1 MNKEVEN
8 MPKVVQHLHL
18 DGSLRPE
25 TVKEWI
31 EEMLGKK
38 VDIEVVKKLLMVD
51 KDCKDLNQ
59 YLEKFDTPMKVLQTA
74 EHLERATFEL
84 YEDLANQNVVYAEV
98 RFAPSK
104 HLMGGLSYDEVVTAV
119 IKGMN
124 RAKEQY
130 GIDGNIILCCM
141 RGSGEQNKEENFAT
155 VETAKKFLGKGVG
168 ALDLAGA
175 EAIFTTDN
183 FEDVFKKAKEY
194 NIPYT
199 IHAGEADGP
208 KSINTALDYGAKRIG
223 HGVRCIEDEKT
234 MKRVKEL
241 GESEGLVLEVCPISN
256 LQTQAVE
263 GKHPLEKIYRYGI
276 KTTINT
282 DNNTVSSTNILDE
295 YNWVLDNTNLTTS
308 DLAKMNEYA
317 CRSIFGTPEQ
327 KRKIQQKLDEYNREE
342 NAGERE

>member
-31 EEMLGKK
+31 EEMLRKE
-38 VDIEVVKKLLMVD
+38 VDIGDIKKLLMVD
-51 KDCKDLNQ
+51 SDCRDLNQ

-84 YEDLANQNVVYAEV
+84 YEDLAKQNVIYAEV

-119 IKGMN
+119 VNGMN

-141 RGSGEQNKEENFAT
+141 RGSGEQNKKENFET
-155 VETAKKFLGKGVG
+155 VETAKRFLGKGVG

-175 EAIFTTDN
+175 EALFTTDK
-183 FEDVFKKAKEY
+183 FEDIFEKANEY

-208 KSINTALDYGAKRIG
+208 ISINKALDYGAKRIG

-234 MKRVKEL
+234 MERIKKI
-241 GESEGLVLEVCPISN
+241 GESENLVLEVCPISN

-263 GKHPLEKIYRYGI
+263 GEHPLERIYRYGI
-276 KTTINT
+276 RTTINT

-295 YNWVLDNTNLTTS
+295 YEWVLNNTNLRTK
-308 DLAKMNEYA
+308 DLVKMNEYA
-317 CRSIFGTPEQ
+317 CESIFGTPEQ
-327 KRKIQQKLDEYNREE
+327 KRRIQEELNRYIKEK
-342 NAGERE
+342 NVDERE

>member
-104 HLMGGLSYDEVVTAV
+104 HLMGGLSYDEVVAAV

-141 RGSGEQNKEENFAT
+141 RGSGEQNKEENFET
-155 VETAKKFLGKGVG
+155 VETAKRFLGKGVG

-208 KSINTALDYGAKRIG
+208 KSINNALDYGAKRIG